1 MCKAL
6 GQKLW
11 GELGN
16 SSYLKGVS
24 VEEEKSDVYAI
35 HPNPSKVIL
44 SLSVISCLGCL
55 GNLAVG
61 LSYPFIHSVS
71 ESSFDSFVYLFNK
84 T

>member
-24 VEEEKSDVYAI
+24 VEEGKSNVYAI
-35 HPNPSKVIL
+35 HPSKVIL

-55 GNLAVG
+55 GNLAVE